1 MGTFGSS
8 SSNAYWTK
16 QRGEYTHTH
25 IHTYYAHAQ
34 NEEVANCMNC
44 HQKMCLGTMGLL
56 NYLNI
61 HIIAKKDA
69 IGCGPTVRCFTTA
82 MAYCHTSEL
91 IYRRKW
97 RTTCIQYLSAS
108 SQDFLSTDSNCIAFK
123 LFLHNSF
130 LQKRY
135 HRLISQRSL
144 QIKFNPCVWE
154 TNVATVLC

>member
-25 IHTYYAHAQ
+25 ILHTCTEWGSCKLY
-34 NEEVANCMNC
+34 ELPP
-44 HQKMCLGTMGLL
+44 KMCLGTMGLL

-61 HIIAKKDA
+61 HIIAKKDK
-69 IGCGPTVRCFTTA
+69 IWCGPMVKYLTTA
-82 MAYCHTSEL
+82 MTYYHNSEL
-91 IYRRKW
+91 IYHPKW
-97 RTTCIQYLSAS
+97 RTTCIQFLSAS
-108 SQDFLSTDSNCIAFK
+108 SQDLLSTESNCIAFK

-130 LQKRY
+130 LQRRY

-154 TNVATVLC
+154 TNKATVLC